1 MGYKHADLLNYAKN
15 SNLIIAKGENVRNA
29 KKFSDLTPTKQKIVR
44 DEYKKFIAKQKKK
57 APGTIIDLEREF
69 TPRNVNSNNLVK
81 PAGLKKGEKFK
92 VKTDA
97 GYSSLHSPYVKTAIY
112 QSATLFTTDAEG
124 VTFKKFTAKEKKN
137 PQFSKR
143 GEDQETKKHL
153 LPIAEW
159 YLDAE
164 KGSKAY
170 KEASEMSNN
179 PIYRKRFTIDYINK
193 RIIQV
198 L

>member
-1 MGYKHADLLNYAKN
+1 MGYKHADLLNYAKTK
-15 SNLIIAKGENVRNA
+15 LIMKHAPSVKNA
-29 KKFSDLTPTKQKIVR
+29 TKFSELTPTKQKIVR

-124 VTFKKFTAKEKKN
+124 VTFKKFTAKERRILN
-137 PQFSKR
+137 FLSEVR
-143 GEDQETKKHL
+143 TKK
-153 LPIAEW
+153 PRNT
-159 YLDAE
+159 Y
-164 KGSKAY
+164 Y
-170 KEASEMSNN
+170 
-179 PIYRKRFTIDYINK
+179 
-193 RIIQV
+193 Q
-198 L
+198 